1 MRKKISTLIL
11 TVLAICFSDGPA
23 KAMADVTDGNTP
35 VLSAIGRIGVAG
47 MEYRSADGQCLEIL
61 TDTRNRQAG
70 QTVTLSQRV
79 DIKDGSAIWRIEV
92 HNGSAGDICI
102 GSLWVRLP
110 FGEIDRSKAA
120 NENMCAHSSITG
132 NSSFVYWNRFS
143 NHTGILMTPSGDTSL
158 EFEDGD
164 HRLYIHA
171 GSACPEDGGWRLP
184 VTTREI
190 KPGDSAEY
198 AFVFDSFDSYD
209 SMSSLLH
216 ERGILTARFAP
227 GMVAP
232 ISSEVLC
239 AIDSREAVKGIACEF
254 PESTSFRKLKESGS
268 GKEMYSFRFKRKGEN
283 MVTIEYGNGHKA
295 YMNFFVT
302 EAVADLI
309 RLRSSF
315 IAGNQQHRDTDKWYD
330 GLFSIWDMQEARL
343 LSPDDRQGLPDYV
356 VGGSDDPSNSKPV
369 FISEKNVLWPDAAE
383 IEALEYYED
392 NFVYGKLQRT
402 GDEEPFPYGI
412 YGSDNWY
419 LNRSGM
425 AGDYGSGG
433 LGRERMWRTFDYT
446 THIAT
451 YYNLYLIASG
461 NKSLTRHGP
470 EYWLDMA
477 YHTAM
482 AYFCVPYNIRMG
494 DMWSFHGWCDWAYKQ
509 GNFHERYITDLICAL
524 DDEGRHEEAATLRG
538 EWEKKVMYFMYED
551 PWPFGSEMY
560 VDRTAF
566 ESSYYIADYGLT
578 HDIEP
583 RQNMWYDKNSLKW
596 YSYDSYD
603 RGKAASLMENQF
615 TSNLAIRGIFGQ
627 DYWNSGTAWT
637 RENVL
642 CYMSQMGGT
651 AILDYAVRYS
661 DRPYRDVNYGFNSI
675 MSSWALINTGY
686 WSDSPRNYGAAGW
699 AFSRLPEG
707 HTYFSN
713 IPAGW
718 GPWRYCGEI
727 DHGFT
732 GGAHGMGTYVVDD
745 PDFGLYAYG
754 GTLKG
759 SARGIRLF
767 CDEAC
772 ARRVFVTSPLKC
784 GVELRQD
791 AVDTDR
797 PFKVSYDRRRI
808 SFTICN
814 RYGAAH
820 KCMMTLT
827 FPEAGTYTVKA
838 DGRQISRIEVSH
850 PGQSETLSFPLKKG
864 RTRIKAER

>member
-23 KAMADVTDGNTP
+23 KAMTDVTDGNTP

-164 HRLYIHA
+164 HRLFIHA

-232 ISSEVLC
+232 VSSEVLC

-315 IAGNQQHRDTDKWYD
+315 IAGNQQHRDKDKWYD

-494 DMWSFHGWCDWAYKQ
+494 DMWS
-509 GNFHERYITDLICAL
+509 
-524 DDEGRHEEAATLRG
+524 ATG
-538 EWEKKVMYFMYED
+538 HTSKGISMKD
-551 PWPFGSEMY
+551 TSP
-560 VDRTAF
+560 T
-566 ESSYYIADYGLT
+566 SSAPLMTRAGT
-578 HDIEP
+578 KRPPHSGA
-583 RQNMWYDKNSLKW
+583 N
-596 YSYDSYD
+596 
-603 RGKAASLMENQF
+603 GKRRSCISCMR
-615 TSNLAIRGIFGQ
+615 IRG
-627 DYWNSGTAWT
+627 
-637 RENVL
+637 R
-642 CYMSQMGGT
+642 
-651 AILDYAVRYS
+651 
-661 DRPYRDVNYGFNSI
+661 
-675 MSSWALINTGY
+675 
-686 WSDSPRNYGAAGW
+686 
-699 AFSRLPEG
+699 
-707 HTYFSN
+707 
-713 IPAGW
+713 
-718 GPWRYCGEI
+718 
-727 DHGFT
+727 
-732 GGAHGMGTYVVDD
+732 
-745 PDFGLYAYG
+745 
-754 GTLKG
+754 
-759 SARGIRLF
+759 SARR
-767 CDEAC
+767 
-772 ARRVFVTSPLKC
+772 
-784 GVELRQD
+784 
-791 AVDTDR
+791 
-797 PFKVSYDRRRI
+797 
-808 SFTICN
+808 
-814 RYGAAH
+814 
-820 KCMMTLT
+820 CMWTG
-827 FPEAGTYTVKA
+827 PH
-838 DGRQISRIEVSH
+838 SSH
-850 PGQSETLSFPLKKG
+850 PTTSQTMD
-864 RTRIKAER
+864 